1 MIRRR
6 HGHNL
11 SRTPVE
17 VEDVNPSANIVNIAD
32 CMLVLMLGILVALI
46 SHYGLD
52 LTQEMQPVDENEDI
66 IGIEVN
72 LDADD
77 DGKIDGTFEK
87 SGTVYYDASTDSY
100 YVTKDD
106 FVTSG
111 A

>member
-6 HGHNL
+6 YGREL
-11 SRTPVE
+11 SARVVA
-17 VEDVNPSANIVNIAD
+17 VEDVDPNASVVNIAD

-52 LTQEMQPVDENEDI
+52 LTQPMQPVDENEDI

-77 DGKIDGTFEK
+77 DGEVDGTYERQ
-87 SGTVYYDASTDSY
+87 GVVYYDPSTESY
-100 YVTKDD
+100 Y
-106 FVTSG
+106 FVQG
-111 A
+111 ER